1 MDKVSWR
8 SLAATLS
15 SMAEE
20 DVKLLLDAE
29 RRGPKRPM
37 FVRRLHQRYAALRTA
52 RERAAIMAEIAQ

>member
-1 MDKVSWR
+1 
-8 SLAATLS
+8 
-15 SMAEE
+15 MAEE